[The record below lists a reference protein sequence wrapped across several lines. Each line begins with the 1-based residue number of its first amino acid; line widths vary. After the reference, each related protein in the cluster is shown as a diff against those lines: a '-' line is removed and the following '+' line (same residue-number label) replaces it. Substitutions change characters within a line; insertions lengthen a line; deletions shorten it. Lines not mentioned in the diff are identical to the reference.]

1 MQGMKINSADQTL
14 MQACIN
20 GIAAAY
26 EVLFNNRFWVQAIF
40 NSFNNKITSTETQ
53 LRMGIMYDIN

>member
-1 MQGMKINSADQTL
+1 MKINSANQTL
-14 MQACIN
+14 MQVCIN

-26 EVLFNNRFWVQAIF
+26 EVLFNNRFWVQALF

-53 LRMGIMYDIN
+53 LRMVIMYDIN